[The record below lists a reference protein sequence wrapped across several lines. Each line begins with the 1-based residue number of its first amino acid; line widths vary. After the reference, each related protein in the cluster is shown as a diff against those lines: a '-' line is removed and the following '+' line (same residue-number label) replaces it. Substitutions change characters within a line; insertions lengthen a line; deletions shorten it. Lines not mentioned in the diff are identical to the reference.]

1 MKARRDQQLSK
12 LRMRFFSA
20 LNHTS
25 EIDLHMLF
33 NDLKSILT
41 LDSIEHLKEG
51 SVAYAI
57 IQELLK
63 QDDAQNKIQ
72 SFLHGAIKN
81 VIHPGVIKGLT
92 PDEINWNVAKAYP
105 KYYEHEEFPDVTFGG
120 FKVRDS
126 NEFKFKTNIQTS
138 IWFSIKPDLFMPS
151 KQQEALKRRREQY
164 PGCEIRLIYSSSLL
178 NAEANRQMK
187 AFARKQNI
195 SLIDIDSVKTDSP
208 LYPLL
213 KSELAHLGK
222 GGNPAAASDLC
233 RWIPELFNEGF
244 YVDIDLPVDSS
255 KIVEGHQITG
265 GVPIMLNM
273 GSIISEPIAPHHR
286 RQEAVCMNTDIIA
299 YSNDKRTQKMMDTVA
314 HHLKNIYDDPY
325 TALKDA
331 PLAQTAFFNKCKEE
345 KKSIF
350 DLRKGLQDA
359 FRSDSLLQLYD
370 FLGADKFKEV
380 FKLKEAQSKYIT
392 EHISEFSEKDLLL
405 NLISDKPSEINQ
417 HTLDFV
423 KAKAMYIDIA
433 KEHYSAFYK
442 PLVEEISGPGA
453 IYNAL
458 GGAGSFTTTHRR
470 LTGPMLPT
478 IPPRVLQVFCD
489 AHDKGPFVSDNI
501 ARWQT
506 NVRDLGVLNREGLS
520 WLPSVG

>member
-1 MKARRDQQLSK
+1 MKARRSNELSK

-25 EIDLHMLF
+25 EIDLHILF
-33 NDLKSILT
+33 DNLKSNLT
-41 LDSIEHLKEG
+41 LGSIEHLQEG
-51 SVAYAI
+51 SVTYAI

-63 QDDAQNKIQ
+63 GEDAQKKIE
-72 SFLHGAIKN
+72 SFLKGAIKN

-105 KYYEHEEFPDVTFGG
+105 EYYEHEKLPDVTFGG

-126 NEFKFKTNIQTS
+126 NEFKFKTNVQTS
-138 IWFSIKPDLFMPS
+138 IWFSIKPELFMPS

-178 NAEANRQMK
+178 NPEANRQMK

-195 SLIDIDSVKTDSP
+195 TLIDIDTVKTDSP

-213 KSELAHLGK
+213 KAELANLGK

-299 YSNDKRTQKMMDTVA
+299 YSNDKRTQKMMNTVA
-314 HHLKNIYDDPY
+314 LHLKNIYDDPY
-325 TALKDA
+325 TALKDT
-331 PLAQTAFFNKCKEE
+331 PLAQTAFFNRCKVEG
-345 KKSIF
+345 KNIF
-350 DLRKGLQDA
+350 ELRKGLQDA
-359 FRSDSLLQLYD
+359 FRSDSLLELYD
-370 FLGADKFKEV
+370 FLGATKFKEV
-380 FKLKEAQSKYIT
+380 FKLKETQIKYIDD
-392 EHISEFSEKDLLL
+392 HISEFNEYDLLL
-405 NLISDKPSEINQ
+405 HLISDNPSEINQ
-417 HTLDFV
+417 HTLDFGR
-423 KAKAMYIDIA
+423 AKVMYMDIA

-458 GGAGSFTTTHRR
+458 GGASNFTTTHRR
-470 LTGPMLPT
+470 STGPMLPT
-478 IPPRVLQVFCD
+478 TPPRVLQVFCD

-506 NVRDLGVLNREGLS
+506 NVRELGVLNREGLS